1 MMMLRSVAGNAR
13 LGVAPR
19 SAQRVGTPATVRGT
33 HNCAV
38 PVRRARRKS
47 FGAPL
52 ARTPAGGDGPTNA
65 QIANMYQTAL
75 KLSTENVWPT
85 ARSQNAHQ
93 LTCIGVPPQKI
104 NQKNTWSLSLIDHI
118 GELCSGQQAY
128 AEWPLVCVQLGRAPL
143 TTRACTQ

>member
-1 MMMLRSVAGNAR
+1 M
-13 LGVAPR
+13 APR

-93 LTCIGVPPQKI
+93 LTCIGVCLHRKST
-104 NQKNTWSLSLIDHI
+104 KRTR
-118 GELCSGQQAY
+118 
-128 AEWPLVCVQLGRAPL
+128 GR
-143 TTRACTQ
+143 CH